1 MRISKN
7 IALSLAIVTGVVLG
21 NLAFYTER
29 YPVLFAGGLTDK
41 ERETLGCIDHSAS
54 SLLVKFQ
61 EATNLK
67 YETEVPHAA
76 KLGWLQMIN
85 TNASAE
91 LAHLGDC
98 YDDLLALD
106 NSLDEDGII
115 KKQVEAIVEL
125 YEPIFVG
132 EAVNLSKTIREM
144 VGINSPQISPSPV
157 RKPVVDSHDLID
169 KASRAVNALSAEIG
183 RTVVVR

>member
-7 IALSLAIVTGVVLG
+7 IALSLVVATGVVFG

-29 YPVLFAGGLTDK
+29 YPVLFASALTDK
-41 ERETLGCIDHSAS
+41 ERETLGCIDHSAFT
-54 SLLVKFQ
+54 LLGHFR
-61 EATNLK
+61 EAANLK
-67 YETEVPHAA
+67 YEEEVPHAA

-98 YDDLLALD
+98 YDELLTLD
-106 NSLDEDGII
+106 DTLDGDGVI
-115 KKQVEAIVEL
+115 KTQVEAIIDI

-157 RKPVVDSHDLID
+157 PKPSVDSQDLIY
-169 KASRAVNALSAEIG
+169 KASHAVNALSAEIG
-183 RTVVVR
+183 RKVVAR